1 MTKIPM
7 RIRRRRRQAIVLIA
21 TPAAAVATAESLLL
35 VGQEP
40 LYIIL
45 KPGRSQGQ

>member
-21 TPAAAVATAESLLL
+21 TPATAESLLL